1 MFFQF
6 CITETEAK
14 HLTPA
19 QKKKSF
25 KSSRA
30 SNVQMLVILC
40 NYENTLLSDS
50 KIWFPFM
57 YFSPIS
63 PYFQPWDDAQSDA
76 TPLWHALLLSSKSK
90 KLQTVSV
97 MHPGYCADKNRP
109 AADGIIYVLVNV
121 LGRLTALTLYRGTH
135 GMSNF
140 LLQTPISF
148 SVTLRQTSRS
158 SLTRCG
164 SLIFQY
170 VCDKKIGH
178 WRGFRAIFGKKKL
191 GESEHIYWMSSR
203 NVLSWSKTHKYT

>member
-1 MFFQF
+1 M
-6 CITETEAK
+6 IETEAK

-19 QKKKSF
+19 QKKSF

-40 NYENTLLSDS
+40 NYENTWL
-50 KIWFPFM
+50 PFVH
-57 YFSPIS
+57 FSPIS
-63 PYFQPWDDAQSDA
+63 PYSQPWDDAQSDV

-97 MHPGYCADKNRP
+97 MHPGYRADKNHA

-121 LGRLTALTLYRGTH
+121 WGRLTALTLYRGIH

-164 SLIFQY
+164 SFIFQY

-178 WRGFRAIFGKKKL
+178 
-191 GESEHIYWMSSR
+191 
-203 NVLSWSKTHKYT
+203 